1 MTVPY
6 FVSPEW
12 LIDGTGAAPKMN
24 VLMGIQG
31 STIFSITDSTGI
43 EKNNQDSSRPSVLDL
58 TGFTV
63 LPCLIDSHVH
73 LTMSGTDDPE
83 IREQQ
88 IVSGYA
94 ETLEQIQHHLQ
105 EHFRHGVLAVRDGG
119 DKNGYTLRYR
129 DTVYDPSRFPYLH
142 ARFAG
147 KAWHQSGRYGSL
159 IGRVPLKG
167 RAIAESIALEGGSSD
182 LVKVVNSGLNSLQEF
197 GKQTLP
203 QFHLREFENLV
214 HAARQLKKKVMVHAN
229 GIEPVAISMDGGC
242 DSIEHGFFM
251 GRENLKKM
259 AEKEVIWV
267 PTAVTMKA
275 YSQVMK
281 SEPMLSEVSQRN
293 LDHQLEQIQM
303 ARKYG
308 VRTAIGTDAGSP
320 GVDHG
325 KAIIQEMKLFME
337 AGYSLEETV
346 MCATSVGAELS
357 GFTKIGRLTQG
368 MNACFLAVPGTPSE
382 LPGSLEFIEK
392 ICIDGSM
399 VYERQK
405 GTACL
410 E

>member
-12 LIDGTGAAPKMN
+12 LIDGTGAAPKKK
-24 VLMGIQG
+24 VLIGIQG
-31 STIFSITDSTGI
+31 STIFSITDCTEI
-43 EKNNQDSSRPSVLDL
+43 EKSNQDRSRPSVLDL
-58 TGFTV
+58 PGFTV

-88 IVSGYA
+88 TVSGYA
-94 ETLEQIQHHLQ
+94 ETREQIQHHLQ
-105 EHFRHGVLAVRDGG
+105 EHFRYGVLAVRDGG

-129 DTVYDPSRFPYLH
+129 DTAYNPLRFPYVQ
-142 ARFAG
+142 AMFAG

-167 RAIAESIALEGGSSD
+167 RTIAESVALEGGSSD
-182 LVKVVNSGLNSLQEF
+182 LVKVVNSGLNSLREF
-197 GKQTLP
+197 GKQTPP
-203 QFHLREFENLV
+203 QFHLREFETLV
-214 HAARQLKKKVMVHAN
+214 HAARQIGKRVMVHAN
-229 GIEPVAISMDGGC
+229 GVVPVSISVDAGC
-242 DSIEHGFFM
+242 NSIEHGFFM

-259 AEKEVIWV
+259 AEKKVIWV

-325 KAIIQEMKLFME
+325 KAVIQEMKLFME

-346 MCATSVGAELS
+346 MCATSVGAELL

-368 MNACFLAVPGTPSE
+368 MNACFLVVPGPPSE
-382 LPGSLEFIEK
+382 LPDSLEFIEK
-392 ICIDGSM
+392 ICISGSM
-399 VYERQK
+399 VYEK
-405 GTACL
+405 
-410 E
+410 

>member
-6 FVSPEW
+6 FISPEW
-12 LIDGTGAAPKMN
+12 LIDGTGAAPKKN

-31 STIFSITDSTGI
+31 RTIFSITDSTGI
-43 EKNNQDSSRPSVLDL
+43 EKNNQDNSRPSVMDL
-58 TGFTV
+58 SGFTV

-73 LTMSGTDDPE
+73 LAMSGTDDPE
-83 IREQQ
+83 IRKRQ

-94 ETLEQIQHHLQ
+94 ETCEQIQHHLQ

-119 DKNGYTLRYR
+119 DKNGYTLQYR
-129 DTVYDPSRFPYLH
+129 DTVFDPSRFPYIH

-159 IGRVPLKG
+159 IGRVPL
-167 RAIAESIALEGGSSD
+167 RNRTIAESIVLEGESSD
-182 LVKVVNSGLNSLQEF
+182 LVKVVNSGLNSLREF

-203 QFHLREFENLV
+203 QFHLREFKNLV
-214 HAARQLKKKVMVHAN
+214 YTVRQLGKKVMVHAN
-229 GIEPVAISMDGGC
+229 GEEPVSISMDAGC

-259 AEKEVIWV
+259 ADKAVTWV

-281 SEPMLSEVSQRN
+281 SEPMLMGCSQRN

-303 ARKYG
+303 AREYG

-325 KAIIQEMKLFME
+325 KAVIQEMKLFMD
-337 AGYSLEETV
+337 AGYPMEEVV
-346 MCATSVGAELS
+346 MCATSVGAELL

-368 MNACFLAVPGTPSE
+368 MNACFLVVPGPPSK
-382 LPGSLEFIEK
+382 LPDSLEFIEK
-392 ICIDGSM
+392 IFIDGSM
-399 VYERQK
+399 VYEK
-405 GTACL
+405 
-410 E
+410 

>member
-1 MTVPY
+1 MTIPY
-6 FVSPEW
+6 FISPEW
-12 LIDGTGAAPKMN
+12 LIDGTGAAPKKD

-31 STIFSITDSTGI
+31 STIISITESTGI
-43 EKNNQDSSRPSVLDL
+43 EKNNQDHLRPAVLDL
-58 TGFTV
+58 TGFTI

-73 LTMSGTDDPE
+73 LAMSGTDNPE
-83 IREQQ
+83 IRERQ

-94 ETLEQIQHHLQ
+94 ETREQIQHHLQ
-105 EHFRHGVLAVRDGG
+105 EYFRHGVLAVRDGG

-129 DTVYDPSRFPYLH
+129 DTVYDPSRFPYIH

-159 IGRVPLKG
+159 IGRVSLKD
-167 RAIAESIALEGGSSD
+167 RTIAESIILEGRSSD
-182 LVKVVNSGLNSLQEF
+182 LVKVVNSGLNSLREF

-214 HAARQLKKKVMVHAN
+214 HAARQIGKRVMVHAN
-229 GIEPVAISMDGGC
+229 GVEPVSISMDAGC

-259 AEKEVIWV
+259 AEKGVVWV

-275 YSQVMK
+275 YAQVMK
-281 SEPMLSEVSQRN
+281 SEPMFLEGSQRN

-337 AGYSLEETV
+337 AGYPLEEAV
-346 MCATSVGAELS
+346 MCATSVGAELL
-357 GFTKIGRLTQG
+357 GFTKIGQLTQG
-368 MNACFLAVPGTPSE
+368 MNACFLAVPGLPSE

-399 VYERQK
+399 VFQRQK
-405 GTACL
+405 GITCL